1 MAVSAMF
8 TGIWPFT
15 ARWQGYCTYGGAT
28 FATIKRDFQT
38 HDAAMFAAAKMEQ
51 FVKTLDNYP
60 VDRVD
65 EVLRDYG
72 YRRA

>member
-1 MAVSAMF
+1 MTVSAMF
-8 TGIWPFT
+8 TGKWPND
-15 ARWQGYCTYGGAT
+15 ASWQACCTYGGAT
-28 FATIKRDFQT
+28 FVTIKRDFQT
-38 HDAAMFAAAKMEQ
+38 HGAAIYAAEKMEQ